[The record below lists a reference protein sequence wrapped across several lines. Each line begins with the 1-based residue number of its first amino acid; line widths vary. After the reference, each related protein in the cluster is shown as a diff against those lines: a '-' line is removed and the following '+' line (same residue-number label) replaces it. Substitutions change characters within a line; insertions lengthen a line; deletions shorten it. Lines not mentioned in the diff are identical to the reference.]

1 MERRKKI
8 MKKIC
13 IVVNSRANYARIKS
27 LIHQIK
33 KNKRFDLQIVLGSS
47 AILDIYGDVRP
58 LLKKDKIRITK
69 QVYTI
74 IQGGNLETM
83 AKSTGLLLIELSSI
97 FAEIKPDYV
106 ITVADRHET
115 LATAIA
121 ASYMN
126 IPLIH
131 TQGGELTGNIDESVR
146 HAITKLA
153 HIHFPATKLAKK
165 NIIQMGENPK
175 NIFLTGCPSIDLAKE
190 YKNNKKKFFPKNF
203 ENLGL
208 GNKIDLKKKYLV
220 VMYHPVTN
228 EYMSNK
234 ETINKLLSSIKKIS
248 LPTIWM
254 WPNVDAGTDII
265 SKEIR
270 KFREKN
276 KKLDIKF
283 YKNFS
288 PEEFLFIIDHCSCF
302 VGNSSSAIREGSFL
316 GTPCVNIGTR
326 QFQRERGGNV
336 FDVKNQQ
343 PSIEAGILSQ
353 ISKKKYRSK
362 KTYGDGN
369 AAKKMISVIKKLGKI
384 KIEKKFIRK

>member
-1 MERRKKI
+1 

-13 IVVNSRANYARIKS
+13 IVINSRANYARIKS
-27 LIHQIK
+27 LVYELK
-33 KNKRFDLQIVLGSS
+33 KNKKITLQIILGSS

-58 LLKKDKIRITK
+58 LLKKDNIKVTK

-97 FAEIKPDYV
+97 FAEIKPNYV

-121 ASYMN
+121 SSYMN

-153 HIHFPATKLAKK
+153 HIHFPATKLAMK
-165 NIIQMGENPK
+165 NIIQMGEDPK
-175 NIFLTGCPSIDLAKE
+175 SIFLTGCPSIDLAKK
-190 YKNNKKKFFPKNF
+190 YKNNKKKFYPKKFND
-203 ENLGL
+203 LGL
-208 GNKIDLKKKYLV
+208 GYQLDLKKKYLL

-228 EYMSNK
+228 EYSKNR
-234 ETINKLLSSIKKIS
+234 ETIINILSTIKKIN
-248 LPTIWM
+248 LPTVWM

-270 KFREKN
+270 KFRESN
-276 KKLDIKF
+276 KVSKIKF

-288 PEEFLFIIDHCSCF
+288 PEEFLYIIDHCSCF
-302 VGNSSSAIREGSFL
+302 IGNSSSAIREGSFL
-316 GTPCVNIGTR
+316 GIPCVNIGRR
-326 QFQRERGGNV
+326 QFQRERGKNII
-336 FDVKNQQ
+336 DVKNTIY
-343 PSIEAGILSQ
+343 SINSGIKSQ
-353 ISKKKYRSK
+353 LKKRRYKSI

-369 AAKKMISVIKKLGKI
+369 AAKKMHAVIKKLGFI
-384 KIEKKFIRK
+384 KIEKKFIKKK